1 LNTNLYA
8 VIKQIVAK
16 NGAAILDNS
25 KIVNAYLSDLAPK
38 ESKAEKK
45 AFITCLMNGFHAEL
59 KRSSEDDRRLCKNRL
74 AQRLYD
80 DEGLDLTLCN
90 NTLDLLE
97 AALFGV
103 QPQKLLCRNCGR
115 ELQDEWN
122 ICPFCGAS
130 VKDISTKE
138 SAVSEIVSSSGTSG
152 YGIGLIEYPSVF
164 TNNDADDFD
173 YDDDF
178 DEEDDDFDDDDDFD
192 EDDNDFDEDDDDSDE
207 EDNEDDSDKVNG
219 FLELGF
225 RYIDV
230 EEYENADEAF
240 KRAIF
245 IDPDRGKG
253 FEGRAIVAARCGEYE
268 HAISLAEDAIQRY
281 GATGD
286 SQSVKVCKKA
296 IKLLR
301 DAIKEKEKG
310 FDELVDGALDI
321 LDKLF
326 KL

>member
-1 LNTNLYA
+1 MNTNLYA
-8 VIKQIVAK
+8 AIKQIIAK

-45 AFITCLMNGFHAEL
+45 AFIICLMNGFHTEL
-59 KRSSEDDRRLCKNRL
+59 KRSSEGDRQHCKNRL

-80 DEGLDLTLCN
+80 DEGLNLTLCN

-103 QPQKLLCRNCGR
+103 QPKKLLCRNCGKA
-115 ELQDEWN
+115 LQSEWN

-130 VKDISTKE
+130 VKDISIKE
-138 SAVSEIVSSSGTSG
+138 IAVSEIVSSSGSSG
-152 YGIGLIEYPSVF
+152 YGIGLIDYPSAF
-164 TNNDADDFD
+164 TKDDDDDDFD
-173 YDDDF
+173 YDDF
-178 DEEDDDFDDDDDFD
+178 DEED
-192 EDDNDFDEDDDDSDE
+192 S
-207 EDNEDDSDKVNG
+207 EDDSADMPKSLEPPAVSIDDDVNHY
-219 FLELGF
+219 LELGF
-225 RYIDV
+225 RYIEI
-230 EEYENADEAF
+230 EEYESADEAF

-245 IDPDRGKG
+245 IDLDCGKG

-281 GATGD
+281 GAIGD
-286 SQSVKVCKKA
+286 SQSVKICKKA
-296 IKLLR
+296 IQLLR
-301 DAIKEKEKG
+301 DTIKEREKG
-310 FDELVDGALDI
+310 FDELIDGALDI